1 MRVSREDA
9 TRVRLLRPLARVAD
23 GLAHN
28 RARRRT
34 IQRYRRVQCVL
45 LVAEQSADSVGN
57 A

>member
-1 MRVSREDA
+1 MRGSTADGA
-9 TRVRLLRPLARVAD
+9 RVRLLRPLARMAD

-34 IQRYRRVQCVL
+34 IQRYRRVQCVH
-45 LVAEQSADSVGN
+45 LVADHSADSVGN